1 MVLLSSLFEFSPLA
15 PINIL
20 FMLLAPSIHLF
31 RLFFRFSNFRY
42 IAPVIIVKCIIAL
55 IFQLLRP

>member
-20 FMLLAPSIHLF
+20 FMLLAPSIHLL

-42 IAPVIIVKCIIAL
+42 IAPVIIVKCIN
-55 IFQLLRP
+55 F